1 MSSNQGMKDTKEKK
15 HTFMAKEKKGIL
27 EFFEPSSFQGVPVF
41 FVLGFLIVSLFPFFF
56 LSFFFFQKTFE
67 RENETKGKSSKI
79 KNNNVTNS

>member
-1 MSSNQGMKDTKEKK
+1 
-15 HTFMAKEKKGIL
+15 MAKEKKGIL

-67 RENETKGKSSKI
+67 REMRPRERVPRLRITM
-79 KNNNVTNS
+79 